1 MERFRFIF
9 LALITII
16 IFSMCQD
23 DVLNDSELDKQ
34 ISDLAKDFQGRN
46 NYNLVDSMLIPPN
59 ETQLN
64 DLWQDMMLKAN
75 VNEIGG
81 FLYENGLFNWEY
93 AHLLKQYSHDEYIIS
108 IPTIHNDSIYSIL
121 YAGKVAGTYNYWHVS
136 LDDLMLPTDDL
147 INNLGMD
154 NALTSIFS
162 FLNYE
167 QNIGDYN
174 HKFLFRHLLD
184 ERFANK
190 ISEIELRGWCLL
202 EVVLYHNDIESSQDD
217 PCPCYY
223 YNKLTGHQMFGV
235 PKNFDPAK
243 DDPTWIDWHPAQEYL
258 YSITPTGVG
267 TGSIIHGQDIEEEG
281 YTVYHF
287 WAWCPDDISQDPW
300 QYNWVTNTQTITG
313 GGDLPTGS
321 HWDYDYGRW
330 TEDVKDCMFAFDDPR
345 FTEKINKVESDL
357 ITSSCGEAVAFNIK
371 LIIDQLLLRL
381 CETYYENLDGSEGGP
396 PSNIGYGFDETV
408 TSIMTEI
415 DKSVHFEIG
424 QRICD
429 VCGET
434 NDPEACI
441 EDMDS
446 CPPEAYEACV
456 EDKLCDYAIGNFEI
470 DNEILLDQEA
480 KDLIKSKVSSCG
492 SEGFE
497 EEVLDILFTE
507 YFSRIKSDK
516 ILDLEELFE
525 DCFGEPNEFGDYI
538 DCENS
543 GNSIF
548 EFTLYADQPVENSR

>member
-1 MERFRFIF
+1 
-9 LALITII
+9 
-16 IFSMCQD
+16 
-23 DVLNDSELDKQ
+23 
-34 ISDLAKDFQGRN
+34 
-46 NYNLVDSMLIPPN
+46 
-59 ETQLN
+59 
-64 DLWQDMMLKAN
+64 
-75 VNEIGG
+75 
-81 FLYENGLFNWEY
+81 
-93 AHLLKQYSHDEYIIS
+93 
-108 IPTIHNDSIYSIL
+108 
-121 YAGKVAGTYNYWHVS
+121 
-136 LDDLMLPTDDL
+136 
-147 INNLGMD
+147 
-154 NALTSIFS
+154 
-162 FLNYE
+162 
-167 QNIGDYN
+167 
-174 HKFLFRHLLD
+174 
-184 ERFANK
+184 
-190 ISEIELRGWCLL
+190 
-202 EVVLYHNDIESSQDD
+202 
-217 PCPCYY
+217 
-223 YNKLTGHQMFGV
+223 HQMFGV

-415 DKSVHFEIG
+415 DKSVHYEIG

-548 EFTLYADQPVENSR
+548 EFTLYADQPVENSRDMYDGFPGFDLDVGHAFVSLNTNYGGSDKSLTYGFYPSQKVVLAIPLSPQDICDDSNHSFTSSVTIQISCDDFNQAISTSISAASNDYHLINYNCTDYAIEIANAVSLGVADTQGSVWFGGKPYGALSNPGDLGEDIKLVPNGIINPYGGNAPGNSCN

>member
-34 ISDLAKDFQGRN
+34 ISDLAKDSQGRN

-202 EVVLYHNDIESSQDD
+202 EVVLYHHDIESLQDD

-223 YNKLTGHQMFGV
+223 YNK
-235 PKNFDPAK
+235 
-243 DDPTWIDWHPAQEYL
+243 
-258 YSITPTGVG
+258 
-267 TGSIIHGQDIEEEG
+267 
-281 YTVYHF
+281 
-287 WAWCPDDISQDPW
+287 
-300 QYNWVTNTQTITG
+300 
-313 GGDLPTGS
+313 
-321 HWDYDYGRW
+321 
-330 TEDVKDCMFAFDDPR
+330 
-345 FTEKINKVESDL
+345 
-357 ITSSCGEAVAFNIK
+357 
-371 LIIDQLLLRL
+371 
-381 CETYYENLDGSEGGP
+381 
-396 PSNIGYGFDETV
+396 
-408 TSIMTEI
+408 
-415 DKSVHFEIG
+415 
-424 QRICD
+424 
-429 VCGET
+429 
-434 NDPEACI
+434 
-441 EDMDS
+441 
-446 CPPEAYEACV
+446 
-456 EDKLCDYAIGNFEI
+456 
-470 DNEILLDQEA
+470 
-480 KDLIKSKVSSCG
+480 
-492 SEGFE
+492 
-497 EEVLDILFTE
+497 
-507 YFSRIKSDK
+507 
-516 ILDLEELFE
+516 
-525 DCFGEPNEFGDYI
+525 
-538 DCENS
+538 
-543 GNSIF
+543 
-548 EFTLYADQPVENSR
+548 